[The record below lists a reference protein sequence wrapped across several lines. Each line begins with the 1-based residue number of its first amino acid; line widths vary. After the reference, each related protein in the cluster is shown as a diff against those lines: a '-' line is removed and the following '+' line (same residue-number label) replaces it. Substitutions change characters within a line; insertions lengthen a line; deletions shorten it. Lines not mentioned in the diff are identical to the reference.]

1 MKKVQHSVPNEIFT
15 CYHLMASSFIE
26 IDWCD
31 CIRIGVG
38 TCTCMY
44 ELVCMSH
51 LIRVKKKNEKKE
63 NNYLHKT
70 NISVHSS
77 HGVVLFQIFW
87 DWCAIL
93 ILSMHIPNGQA
104 HSLISNH
111 HFFLFILLRFVSFH
125 FCFVLFI
132 FLIAIITELKRI
144 NSKHTQSIKTKKW
157 VYTNHAFASQRTRF
171 WSFFSANNSQ
181 VELDFMH

>member
-1 MKKVQHSVPNEIFT
+1 MWLHS
-15 CYHLMASSFIE
+15 Y
-26 IDWCD
+26 WCWYLYV
-31 CIRIGVG
+31 CVG
-38 TCTCMY
+38 T
-44 ELVCMSH
+44 CMSH

-111 HFFLFILLRFVSFH
+111 HFFLFILLRFISFL

-132 FLIAIITELKRI
+132 LLIAIITELKQI

-157 VYTNHAFASQRTRF
+157 VYTNHAFASQRTLVVFQRQQF
-171 WSFFSANNSQ
+171 SSRAWFYALAFFDMIE
-181 VELDFMH
+181 VK